1 MNIIELK
8 ERENISDDIKLSRI
22 YVQLGELLKSLKK
35 KELTPEIIKSINGD
49 IEELNSS
56 SLTSNELI
64 KLVKLKQTKII
75 KVVEKELKIVP
86 KNYYRNLWLILGMS
100 VFGIPIGVA
109 FGSSIGNMGLLG
121 IGLPIGMG
129 IGIVVGS
136 GMDKKA
142 FKEGRQLDIE
152 IKY

>member
-1 MNIIELK
+1 MNIIKLK

-22 YVQLGELLKSLKK
+22 YVQLGELLKNLKK
-35 KELTPEIIKSINGD
+35 KQLTSEIVKSINGD
-49 IEELNSS
+49 IEELNST
-56 SLTSNELI
+56 SLASNELI
-64 KLVKLKQTKII
+64 KLVKQKQTKII

-100 VFGIPIGVA
+100 AFGIPIGVA